1 MDFFLKIL
9 LIFLFLNPC
18 YYVRWYRDAQH
29 HAYHFIF
36 NLSKCPNL
44 WFWGYKEKE
53 STMTTLVESFVQ
65 SHIKMIMG
73 HAQPKIMKEFA
84 CG

>member
-1 MDFFLKIL
+1 
-9 LIFLFLNPC
+9 
-18 YYVRWYRDAQH
+18 
-29 HAYHFIF
+29 
-36 NLSKCPNL
+36 
-44 WFWGYKEKE
+44 
-53 STMTTLVESFVQ
+53 MTTLVESFVP